1 MTQQSNPSRQPL
13 NHLLITLA
21 LSASVLAY
29 EHFVPNAMIPIKG
42 DVPTIGIGTT
52 VYPDGTKVKL
62 GDTITRVKAEEYL
75 QHDLDK
81 FKIGMMKCVTGSL
94 TQYEFNAFMSLTYNV
109 GAGAFCSSSI
119 PSKIN
124 TGDYYAAC
132 TTILSFNK
140 MPDTSKPKVRNPK
153 TGVWKHP
160 LKVVRGLDIRRKK
173 EFATCIGKDN
183 T

>member
-1 MTQQSNPSRQPL
+1 MINPPRSNIK
-13 NHLLITLA
+13 HLLITLA
-21 LSASVLAY
+21 LVTGVATY
-29 EHFVPNAMIPIKG
+29 EGWEPSAMIPIKG
-42 DVPTIGIGTT
+42 DVPTLGYGTT
-52 VYPDGTKVKL
+52 QYPDGTKVAL
-62 GDTITRVKAEEYL
+62 GDTVTRKQASEYL

-81 FKIGMMKCVTGSL
+81 FKVGMMKCVSGSL
-94 TQYEFNAFMSLTYNV
+94 AQYEFNAFMALTYNV
-109 GAGAFCSSSI
+109 GSGAFCSSSI
-119 PSKIN
+119 PYKIN

-173 EFATCIGKDN
+173 EFATCIGKD
-183 T
+183 TT